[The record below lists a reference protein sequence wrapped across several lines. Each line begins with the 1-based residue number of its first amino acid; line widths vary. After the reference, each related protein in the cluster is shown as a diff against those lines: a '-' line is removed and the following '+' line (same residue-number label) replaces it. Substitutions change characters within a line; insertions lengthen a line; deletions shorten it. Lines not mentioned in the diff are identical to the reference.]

1 MFGFLILPKSFIVNL
16 GKPFCSMT
24 KLNRLKFNW
33 LLTFFILFFHAYIHC
48 KWDRRIYNYAVTK
61 LRCTFLSE
69 RSIDAKAIGFL
80 LSINLSL
87 IHTQKCLLAIIHF
100 SNLTK
105 DNSRIT
111 IPTIKTNIVP
121 IMSRTHFKLVL

>member
-1 MFGFLILPKSFIVNL
+1 
-16 GKPFCSMT
+16 MT
-24 KLNRLKFNW
+24 KLNRHKFNW
-33 LLTFFILFFHAYIHC
+33 LLTFIFSFLSCVYIC
-48 KWDRRIYNYAVTK
+48 KWDRRIYKNYVVIK
-61 LRCTFLSE
+61 LRRTFLSE

-87 IHTQKCLLAIIHF
+87 VHTQKCLLAIIHF

-105 DNSRIT
+105 DNSRIQ

-121 IMSRTHFKLVL
+121 ISLRIF